1 MAAKPKRKRYYL
13 RCCRLSEWPLLY
25 SNISRL
31 RIL

>member
-13 RCCRLSEWPLLY
+13 RCWSLSEWPLLY

-31 RIL
+31 RTL